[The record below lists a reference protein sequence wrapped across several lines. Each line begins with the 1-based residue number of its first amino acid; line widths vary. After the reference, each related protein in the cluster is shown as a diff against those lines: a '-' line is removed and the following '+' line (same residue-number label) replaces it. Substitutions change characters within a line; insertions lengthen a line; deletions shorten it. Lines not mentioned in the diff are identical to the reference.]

1 MYHYYINSSM
11 YAQMFV
17 VCARETWGGGG
28 NLSESFVSIWRVL
41 LHCMLLIFVQSY
53 YPIHNF
59 QHSYSILS
67 IHSVTL
73 NVYTRSLKM
82 NAF

>member
-1 MYHYYINSSM
+1 MHKCSLC
-11 YAQMFV
+11 V
-17 VCARETWGGGG
+17 RERHGGGGG